1 MAGIVKKKVFL
12 TIGISLFLLYLCCAC
27 TLFKE
32 AEEGEKVEYD
42 ICDESMLPQE
52 LKDIISSKQEEAFN
66 LTYSNN
72 TYTYI
77 VICAGTQ
84 NRNDV
89 GVEIEELYKDDNAI
103 YVEGILRQTASAGD
117 AAENTVSFPYTVVRI
132 QKTTCPIIFEQ

>member
-1 MAGIVKKKVFL
+1 MTRVVKTKFILAVCM
-12 TIGISLFLLYLCCAC
+12 SVMMLCIFSAC

-32 AEEGEKVEYD
+32 AEEGEKVDYD

-52 LKDIISSKQEEAFN
+52 LKDIINSKKEEAFN

-84 NRNDV
+84 NRGDV
-89 GVEIEELYKDDNAI
+89 GIEIEALYKDDNAI
-103 YVEGILRQTASAGD
+103 YVDGVLKQIASAGD
-117 AAENTVSFPYTVVRI
+117 ATENTVYFPYTVLRI
-132 QKTTCPIIFEQ
+132 QKTTCPIIFAQ

>member
-1 MAGIVKKKVFL
+1 MTRVVKMKFILAVCMSVL
-12 TIGISLFLLYLCCAC
+12 MLCIFSAC

-32 AEEGEKVEYD
+32 AEEGEKVDYD

-52 LKDIISSKQEEAFN
+52 LKDIINSKKEEAFN

-84 NRNDV
+84 NRSDV

-103 YVEGILRQTASAGD
+103 YVDGVLKQIASAGD
-117 AAENTVSFPYTVVRI
+117 ATANTVSFPYTVIRI